1 MDLPDNLNVVVI
13 QKSPRLCI
21 VHGEAMVNGVKHQH
35 DVEVNLLE
43 RVGDVHRVLDD
54 GVNELKKHFANLKLR
69 GTDEER
75 SARLSEKQ
83 RNENFEYWAKR
94 QNIQLPEGFLIP
106 RGVDEYFMTLIKQII
121 LENRRLESRVAELEG
136 YVYKE

>member
-43 RVGDVHRVLDD
+43 RVGDVHRVLND
-54 GVNELKKHFANLKLR
+54 GVEELKKHFAKLKANAD
-69 GTDEER
+69 GDR

-83 RNENFEYWAKR
+83 RDENFEYWTKR
-94 QNIQLPEGFLIP
+94 QKIQLPEGFLIP